1 MGNSTVNTLTQTMS
15 YPLKSHNNKA
25 NQIKALKY
33 AIASS
38 HIVLEAKSF
47 SPQKARQ
54 HNHRYT

>member
-47 SPQKARQ
+47 GTPKAE
-54 HNHRYT
+54 